1 MLTGAAE
8 GNTACKQPATLFVSW
23 FAYFCPSYYFPG
35 SRFAMQKKGYF
46 TAEMFSDVVKHII
59 ENTDGN
65 QKLLILDG
73 HDSHFHPEAI
83 DM

>member
-8 GNTACKQPATLFVSW
+8 GNAARKRPATLFVSR
-23 FAYFCPSYYFPG
+23 FAYFCAPYHFSG

-73 HDSHFHPEAI
+73 HDSHFHPDAI